1 MNVIFYH
8 STSDKRKVDKSLTT
22 ITTLSCDVIDDTS
35 ILSPRLKVKYNPNLL
50 SSNYIYIPSF
60 NRYYFITNIT
70 TSKGYLW
77 IDATVDVLMSFKTEI
92 KATKAIIKR
101 QERHFNKYLND
112 EEYQSYAY
120 EIISAYAFNTPFTKA
135 SVPYLTLLGGDLS

>member
-8 STSDKRKVDKSLTT
+8 STSDKIKVDKSLTT

-35 ILSPRLKVKYNPNLL
+35 ILRPRLKVKYNPNLL

-92 KATKAIIKR
+92 RATKAIIKR
-101 QERHFNKYLND
+101 QERQFNKYLND

>member
-8 STSDKRKVDKSLTT
+8 STSDKRKVDKSLNN
-22 ITTLSCDVIDDTS
+22 ISTLSCDILDDTS
-35 ILSPRLKVKYNPNLL
+35 ILNPRLKIKYNSNLL
-50 SSNYIYIPSF
+50 SSNYIYIPAF

-101 QERHFNKYLND
+101 QERQFNKYLND

-135 SVPYLTLLGGDLS
+135 SMPYLTVLGGDSV

>member
-8 STSDKRKVDKSLTT
+8 STSDKRKVDKSLTN

-35 ILSPRLKVKYNPNLL
+35 ILNPRLKIKYNSNLL

-101 QERHFNKYLND
+101 QERKFNKYLND

-135 SVPYLTLLGGDLS
+135 SVPYLTLLGGDLA